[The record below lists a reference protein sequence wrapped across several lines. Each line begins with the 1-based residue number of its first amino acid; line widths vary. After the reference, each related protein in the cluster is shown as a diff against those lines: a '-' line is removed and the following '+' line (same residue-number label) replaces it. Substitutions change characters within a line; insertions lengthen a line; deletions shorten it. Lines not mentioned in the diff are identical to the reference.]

1 MEFLRAQGYK
11 LSYKDV
17 LQLDGA
23 FSAAHINYGK
33 SPEFNGVDSKN
44 VAKNSRKNSI
54 SSKNHIEDI
63 FEALN
68 SFNGT
73 EKDFKKADRIELWKN
88 YWLEYVN
95 AFDKLT
101 NILPKSI
108 VTAYTG
114 RQAIELGFKYLLVQ
128 KDVKEGEL
136 KTHDLKKL
144 SDLLNSKN
152 IFAEEYMEEIP
163 DSGIHDVG
171 SFAVGSALVLMAGAG
186 MLCIALIRRRRND

>member
-88 YWLEYVN
+88 YWLGYVN

-136 KTHDLKKL
+136 KTHDLKK
-144 SDLLNSKN
+144 
-152 IFAEEYMEEIP
+152 
-163 DSGIHDVG
+163 
-171 SFAVGSALVLMAGAG
+171 
-186 MLCIALIRRRRND
+186 